1 MIKVP
6 FRPLVATLFV
16 LGELTYLICFAASAI
31 WTQAIDMRGLFS
43 AIFPGFSGFDAASLL
58 IGLVWVAVYAL
69 YAAAVITWTWNF
81 VAVRSEPAPR

>member
-16 LGELTYLICFAASAI
+16 LGELTYLICFAAGAI
-31 WTQAIDMRGLFS
+31 WTQAIGMRGLFS
-43 AIFPGFSGFDAASLL
+43 AIFLGFSGFDAVSLL

-69 YAAAVITWTWNF
+69 YAAAVTAWTWNL
-81 VAVRSEPAPR
+81 VADRIKPTP

>member
-6 FRPLVATLFV
+6 FRPLVGTLFV

-31 WTQAIDMRGLFS
+31 WSQTIDMRGLFS
-43 AIFPGFSGFDAASLL
+43 GIFPGFNGFDAVSLL

-69 YAAAVITWTWNF
+69 YAAAVISWTWNF
-81 VAVRSEPAPR
+81 VAGRIEPAPG